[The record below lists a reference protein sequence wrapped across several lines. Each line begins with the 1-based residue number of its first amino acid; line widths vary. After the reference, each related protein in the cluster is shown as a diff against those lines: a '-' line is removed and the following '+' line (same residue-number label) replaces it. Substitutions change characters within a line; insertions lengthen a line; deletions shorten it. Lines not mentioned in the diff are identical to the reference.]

1 MLSSSNLANIAKA
14 LQLNNFNSDPFE
26 FNGSVNEYL
35 LEVLESLE
43 IKDDKISY
51 IIDGQEKVVQKGI
64 LTFEIYTDH
73 IKLNIGK
80 HLVGRVGYKGKKG
93 KKRTYYAFM
102 YSGTDTK
109 RFIEELLDHIRK
121 VDIIVMITEAPA
133 PTPFSS
139 PASSVPASSSSSSCV
154 VS

>member
-1 MLSSSNLANIAKA
+1 MLTALQVESIAKA
-14 LQLNNFNSDPFE
+14 LQMDKYNNDPFE

-35 LEVLESLE
+35 LEVLKSIEVKEDYILYTIDDQVKTVRKELLE
-43 IKDDKISY
+43 
-51 IIDGQEKVVQKGI
+51 
-64 LTFEIYTDH
+64 FEIHYDH
-73 IKLNIGK
+73 VKLNIGK
-80 HLVGRVGYKGKKG
+80 HQIGRKN

-109 RFIEELLDHIRK
+109 RFVEELMDHIRK

-133 PTPFSS
+133 PTPFPS
-139 PASSVPASSSSSSCV
+139 PSSVPATPASSCI